1 MRGFANKWSL
11 AQKFLLVNLVV
22 LVVGMAVIG
31 WWIARQIK
39 EGVISNTAATTALYV
54 DSFIGSHVQELAQGQ
69 ALSPEEIA
77 HLDGLLKDT
86 PLGQTIIAFK
96 IWDAE
101 GRIAYATDPDFI
113 GLSYPMHDSLA
124 RALQGNVASKISDL
138 EDEENAMERGRADQ
152 LIETYS
158 PVRQTG
164 TNQIIG
170 AAEFYQSV
178 DDLYSEIFSAQ
189 LQSWLLVGVAMLVM
203 YGLLVAVVKPASDVI
218 TRQERELRSQV
229 ERLTDLLAQ
238 NKELS
243 ERVGRAATRTTALN
257 EKFLR
262 RISAEL
268 HDGPGQDLG
277 LALLRIEPLAE
288 TYRRSM
294 GPLPANGAKQDDFC
308 TIQTALNSALTEIRT
323 ISAGL
328 RLPNIE
334 PLSVAETVER
344 AVRDYQR
351 KTQNPV
357 DLAVTDLPD
366 DLPESLKMTIYRVIQ
381 EALSNGYRHA
391 EGRQQAVR
399 AKIMDDE
406 IYLEVADAGEGFDP
420 QTVSANGHFGLAGM
434 RERVEILGG
443 RFAVKSQPGR
453 GTKIRAYLPLVSV
466 ASELV

>member
-1 MRGFANKWSL
+1 
-11 AQKFLLVNLVV
+11 
-22 LVVGMAVIG
+22 
-31 WWIARQIK
+31 
-39 EGVISNTAATTALYV
+39 
-54 DSFIGSHVQELAQGQ
+54 
-69 ALSPEEIA
+69 
-77 HLDGLLKDT
+77 
-86 PLGQTIIAFK
+86 
-96 IWDAE
+96 
-101 GRIAYATDPDFI
+101 
-113 GLSYPMHDSLA
+113 
-124 RALQGNVASKISDL
+124 
-138 EDEENAMERGRADQ
+138 
-152 LIETYS
+152 
-158 PVRQTG
+158 
-164 TNQIIG
+164 
-170 AAEFYQSV
+170 
-178 DDLYSEIFSAQ
+178 
-189 LQSWLLVGVAMLVM
+189 
-203 YGLLVAVVKPASDVI
+203 VKPASDVI
-218 TRQERELRSQV
+218 TRQEQELRDQV
-229 ERLTDLLAQ
+229 DRLTDLLAQ

-243 ERVGRAATRTTALN
+243 ERVRRAATRTTALN

-288 TYRRSM
+288 NYRGAM
-294 GPLPANGAKQDDFC
+294 GAGALPANGAKKDDFC

-334 PLSVAETVER
+334 PLSAAETVER

-357 DLAVTDLPD
+357 DLAVADLPD

-399 AKIMDDE
+399 AKILDDE

-420 QTVSANGHFGLAGM
+420 LAVPANGHFGLAGM

-453 GTKIRAYLPLVSV
+453 GTKIRAYLPLASA